1 MGNAQKLLVNKV
13 EWIEDTSK
21 FNQDFI
27 KKYDKESDEGYFLRV
42 DVQYPEKLNELHND
56 LPFSLEI
63 MKIENVEKL
72 VDNLHDKTE
81 HVLHIRI

>member
-27 KKYDKESDEGYFLRV
+27 KKYDKESDEGYFLQV
-42 DVQYPEKLNELHND
+42 DVKYPEKLHELHND
-56 LPFSLEI
+56 LSFSLER
-63 MKIENVEKL
+63 MKIENFEKL
-72 VDNLHDKTE
+72 VANLHNKTE